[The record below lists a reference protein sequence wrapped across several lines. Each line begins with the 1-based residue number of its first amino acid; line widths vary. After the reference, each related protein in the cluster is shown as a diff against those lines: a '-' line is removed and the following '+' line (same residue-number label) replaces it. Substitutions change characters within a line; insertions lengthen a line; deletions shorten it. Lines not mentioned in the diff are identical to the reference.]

1 MQILLV
7 EDDPF
12 KEDLLASELRS
23 IVSGASIKVARSVQ
37 QAVGMLSGY
46 DYDWIIL
53 DMSLPSHEIQPGG
66 AQPVSQ
72 PSGGIEVLLELS
84 YEGRTDPVLIMT
96 QYPEI
101 EFNEVF
107 YALGRFPKALTKELD
122 VNLKGAIYF
131 SETDGDWRRHLKVSI
146 A

>member
-53 DMSLPSHEIQPGG
+53 DMSLPSHEIQPGRSLFRSL
-66 AQPVSQ
+66 PVGSR
-72 PSGGIEVLLELS
+72 SCS
-84 YEGRTDPVLIMT
+84 N
-96 QYPEI
+96 YPMKD
-101 EFNEVF
+101 VPT
-107 YALGRFPKALTKELD
+107 RF
-122 VNLKGAIYF
+122 
-131 SETDGDWRRHLKVSI
+131 
-146 A
+146 